1 MAPVGR
7 TYGRGEGKPE
17 RRQVGGCTE
26 PWAEVGILEGPSGAP
41 EAVGWEGRRYRVTGV
56 SHLFGQA
63 GAVGRVCL
71 FGTGRKRNARYLY
84 KLPDGTWRLAH
95 GMCPDGWIEAYAP

>member
-1 MAPVGR
+1 
-7 TYGRGEGKPE
+7 
-17 RRQVGGCTE
+17 
-26 PWAEVGILEGPSGAP
+26 
-41 EAVGWEGRRYRVTGV
+41 VTGV